1 MQTDELE
8 ICMCVRVCVCA
19 GVCVRGSVCGCV
31 CVANKHILLPFQA
44 VGRHKYLQSA
54 FKPRHTIKINKK
66 PREERMNWANKIR
79 FSLASLPL
87 PSLPFLGAYKG
98 NFGAWPE

>member
-8 ICMCVRVCVCA
+8 ICMCVRVCVC
-19 GVCVRGSVCGCV
+19 GSVYGCV

-66 PREERMNWANKIR
+66 PREERKNWANKIR
-79 FSLASLPL
+79 FSLGSPPL
-87 PSLPFLGAYKG
+87 SHFFRGIQRQL
-98 NFGAWPE
+98 